1 MLEIISFDK
10 LSIVRKTT
18 NICKLK
24 TLQGRDRAWVEEPPA
39 KILYKS
45 QYSGATQE
53 EQGAGTYIFI
63 ALCCVF
69 VTAVIGCIYE
79 VWRSARKDRQRRR
92 NAAAGATA
100 TAASA
105 SGSQR
110 WQPQQ
115 YTDSLVT
122 AAGVKTVGFKNVMDD
137 DKRPN
142 GTHVKVPSTK
152 EYKPL
157 PNAEPKD
164 LINDK
169 KVHIKGILICLYLCI
184 KGNERKFGM

>member
-1 MLEIISFDK
+1 MED
-10 LSIVRKTT
+10 
-18 NICKLK
+18 
-24 TLQGRDRAWVEEPPA
+24 PPER
-39 KILYKS
+39 ILYKS
-45 QYSGATQE
+45 QYSDATQE

-63 ALCCVF
+63 ALSCVF

-92 NAAAGATA
+92 AAAGTPPTSAV
-100 TAASA
+100 A

-110 WQPQQ
+110 WQPQ
-115 YTDSLVT
+115 YTESLV
-122 AAGVKTVGFKNVMDD
+122 AGPGVKTVGFKNVMDD

-142 GTHVKVPSTK
+142 GTHVKVPSAK

-164 LINDK
+164 LMNDK
-169 KVHIKGILICLYLCI
+169 KVHIKGTLIYPI
-184 KGNERKFGM
+184 FHSKTEK

>member
-1 MLEIISFDK
+1 L
-10 LSIVRKTT
+10 
-18 NICKLK
+18 LK
-24 TLQGRDRAWVEEPPA
+24 GRDRAWVEDPPK

-69 VTAVIGCIYE
+69 VAAVIGCIYE
-79 VWRSARKDRQRRR
+79 VWRSARKDRRRRR
-92 NAAAGATA
+92 NAATGTAATA
-100 TAASA
+100 T

-115 YTDSLVT
+115 YTDSLVAT
-122 AAGVKTVGFKNVMDD
+122 SGVKTVGFKNVIDD

-142 GTHVKVPSTK
+142 GTHVKLAK
-152 EYKPL
+152 DYKPL

-169 KVHIKGILICLYLCI
+169 KVHIKGTLQLFFYS
-184 KGNERKFGM
+184 

>member
-1 MLEIISFDK
+1 M
-10 LSIVRKTT
+10 
-18 NICKLK
+18 
-24 TLQGRDRAWVEEPPA
+24 
-39 KILYKS
+39 YKS

-69 VTAVIGCIYE
+69 VAAVVGCIYE

-92 NAAAGATA
+92 D
-100 TAASA
+100 AASGAVATTA

-115 YTDSLVT
+115 YTESLVT
-122 AAGVKTVGFKNVMDD
+122 ATGVKTIGFKNVIDD

-142 GTHVKVPSTK
+142 GTHVKVPNAK

-157 PNAEPKD
+157 PNTEPKD
-164 LINDK
+164 LMNDK
-169 KVHIKGILICLYLCI
+169 KVHIKGTLIYFSFVENREKTRTAQLFLLSISYRVKSNSTNSNSILPYL
-184 KGNERKFGM
+184 

>member
-1 MLEIISFDK
+1 M
-10 LSIVRKTT
+10 
-18 NICKLK
+18 
-24 TLQGRDRAWVEEPPA
+24 A
-39 KILYKS
+39 
-45 QYSGATQE
+45 
-53 EQGAGTYIFI
+53 
-63 ALCCVF
+63 
-69 VTAVIGCIYE
+69 AVIGCIYE

-92 NAAAGATA
+92 RAASGAAATVAT
-100 TAASA
+100 

-115 YTDSLVT
+115 YTESLVT
-122 AAGVKTVGFKNVMDD
+122 ATGVKTIGFKNVIDD

-142 GTHVKVPSTK
+142 GTHVKVPGAK

-169 KVHIKGILICLYLCI
+169 KVHIKGAIIHLYIEWLIPYSNLIAKICTQFLFKTSQRLHLSYHT
-184 KGNERKFGM
+184 RKRRFFFLECFKK

>member
-1 MLEIISFDK
+1 MFIKYKNNRYIKSQNIS
-10 LSIVRKTT
+10 
-18 NICKLK
+18 LK
-24 TLQGRDRAWVEEPPA
+24 GRDKAWVEDPPER
-39 KILYKS
+39 ILYKS

-69 VTAVIGCIYE
+69 VAAVIGCIYE

-92 NAAAGATA
+92 D
-100 TAASA
+100 AASGAVATTA

-110 WQPQQ
+110 WQSQQ

-122 AAGVKTVGFKNVMDD
+122 ATGVKTIGFKNMMDD

-142 GTHVKVPSTK
+142 GTHIKVPNAK

-157 PNAEPKD
+157 PNTEPKD
-164 LINDK
+164 LMNDK
-169 KVHIKGILICLYLCI
+169 KVHIKGNLFRFVDRKYGKKLIL
-184 KGNERKFGM
+184 E